1 MNSSVSGQAT
11 ELVCFRIDEP
21 LDLRRV
27 AELGADSEQV
37 KNLPLGAF
45 VAINRITRATL
56 TGKVF

>member
-1 MNSSVSGQAT
+1 MSGQAT

-27 AELGADSEQV
+27 AELGADPEQV